1 MIAIMIAIAKS
12 FHVLQDAAKQN
23 QFTACPR
30 RYGSHSNELKQRI
43 QKFPFILVICNWHR
57 TI

>member
-1 MIAIMIAIAKS
+1 MIAIMIATTKS

-43 QKFPFILVICNWHR
+43 QKFPFILVICN
-57 TI
+57 

>member
-1 MIAIMIAIAKS
+1 MDGCNIMIAIMIAIAKS

-30 RYGSHSNELKQRI
+30 RYVVTQMN
-43 QKFPFILVICNWHR
+43 
-57 TI
+57 